1 MFVNSTKHSVSNK
14 DTANMK
20 VTDSKPADVMAAQ
33 KEAEKTLTDSVSV
46 EEYRVKL
53 AEKRR
58 LAREKA
64 ELEAEQQE
72 EMRRQWQ

>member
-1 MFVNSTKHSVSNK
+1 
-14 DTANMK
+14 MK